1 MTKGRTK
8 ERVVERALPKQMK
21 MEAQR
26 RRAKVV
32 QRALPKWIMK
42 VRSQRERAKG
52 RKALRRERKR
62 REKVMAVTL
71 LLTKGK
77 CDKQMTPRAPHLTKV
92 R

>member
-1 MTKGRTK
+1 MK
-8 ERVVERALPKQMK
+8 MK

-52 RKALRRERKR
+52 MERAKGRKALRRERK
-62 REKVMAVTL
+62 E
-71 LLTKGK
+71 GK
-77 CDKQMTPRAPHLTKV
+77 R
-92 R
+92 